1 MGNDSTAQ
9 RQADKVNYRVAI
21 KREMR
26 HQILST
32 LGGDPDR
39 LDSNRCYKAL
49 AYTVRNQLISKWIQ
63 TQRSYY
69 NENLKRV
76 YYLSMEFLMG
86 RLLNNALI
94 NSGISEPSRTALE
107 ELGFNLEE
115 IEEKEM
121 DAGLGNG
128 GLGRLAAC
136 FLDSMATL
144 RIPTFGYGILYEYGM
159 FYQRLINGYQVEN
172 PDNWLRYG
180 CPWKIERA
188 DQFYIVKFG
197 GWVNSC
203 RDERN
208 RWRYTW
214 QEEESVLA
222 TPCDILVPGYGNDF
236 VINLRL
242 WAARS
247 SREFNLDFFHKGD
260 YFEAME
266 EKVKSENISKVL
278 YPSEDVQEGRELRFK
293 QEYFMVS
300 ATFQDIIRRY
310 KKSNTTF
317 EKFPELV
324 AVHLNDTHPAIAIAE
339 LMRLLLDE
347 EGLDWEVAWEIC
359 VKTFGYTN
367 HTIMPEAL
375 ETWPVDMIKA
385 ILPRHLEIIYEIN
398 HRFLAK
404 VALLYPNDVN
414 RLRRM
419 SLIEENHE
427 KRVRMAHLAI
437 VGSHSINGVS
447 QVHTRILQQKV
458 FKDFYEMLPERFNN
472 KTNGISPRR
481 WLLQANPLLSE
492 LISEKIGSKWITDLD
507 RLQDLMPLADNPDF
521 RERWREVKQRNKKRL
536 AHLIQNLTQ
545 IDVNI
550 NTLFDVHVKRI
561 HEYKR
566 QILNILHV
574 ITLFNRLQTIALP
587 DAPPRTV
594 ILSGKAA
601 PGYWMA
607 KLIIKLINS
616 VAERINCTPNISDS
630 LRIVFVP
637 NYCVSNAEKIIPGAE
652 LSQQISTAGTE
663 ASGTGNMKFA
673 LNGALTIGTLDGAN
687 IEIMEAVGRE
697 NIFIFGLDT
706 AGVSQ
711 VQASNYNPR
720 DYYDGDDELRLALD
734 QISGGFFS
742 PGQPGL
748 FKPIIDSLLGTD
760 WFLVLADFRS
770 YMQCQEE
777 VGRIYLDQEDWT
789 RRCIAN
795 VAHIGKFSSDNTVQQ
810 YCHDIWKVE
819 SLKNNNLPDS
829 LANP

>member
-1 MGNDSTAQ
+1 
-9 RQADKVNYRVAI
+9 
-21 KREMR
+21 
-26 HQILST
+26 
-32 LGGDPDR
+32 
-39 LDSNRCYKAL
+39 
-49 AYTVRNQLISKWIQ
+49 
-63 TQRSYY
+63 
-69 NENLKRV
+69 
-76 YYLSMEFLMG
+76 MEFLLG
-86 RLLNNALI
+86 RLLTNTLI
-94 NSGISEPSRTALE
+94 NSGINEPSKIALE

-115 IEEKEM
+115 IEEREM

-159 FYQRLINGYQVEN
+159 FYQRLVNGYQVEN

-180 CPWKIERA
+180 CPWKIERS

-197 GWVNSC
+197 GWVDSC
-203 RDERN
+203 RDEGN

-222 TPCDILVPGYGNDF
+222 TPCDILLPGYGNDF

-242 WAARS
+242 WAAKS
-247 SREFNLDFFHKGD
+247 SREFNLDFFHKGN

-310 KKSNTTF
+310 KKSYNTF

-324 AVHLNDTHPAIAIAE
+324 AVQLNDTHPAIAIAE
-339 LMRLLLDE
+339 FMRLLLDE
-347 EGLDWEVAWEIC
+347 EGLDWEFAWELC

-375 ETWPVDMIKA
+375 ETWPVEMMRT

-398 HRFLAK
+398 HRFLEK
-404 VALLYPNDVN
+404 VALIYPDDIN
-414 RLRRM
+414 RLQRM

-481 WLLQANPLLSE
+481 WLLQANPPLSE
-492 LISEKIGSKWITDLD
+492 LISENIGSEWITDLD

-536 AHLIQNLTQ
+536 ARLIHNLTQ

-566 QILNILHV
+566 QILNVLHV
-574 ITLFNRLQTIALP
+574 ITLFNRLQTMPLP

-594 ILSGKAA
+594 FLSGKAA

-616 VAERINCTPNISDS
+616 VAERINFDKNISDF

-637 NYCVSNAEKIIPGAE
+637 NYCVSMAEKIIPGAE

-673 LNGALTIGTLDGAN
+673 LNGALTIGTMDGAN
-687 IEIMEAVGRE
+687 IEIMEAVGKE

-720 DYYDGDDELRLALD
+720 DYYYGDDELRLALD

-742 PGQPGL
+742 PGQPEL
-748 FKPIIDSLLGTD
+748 FRPIIDSLLGTD

-789 RRCIAN
+789 RRCILN
-795 VAHIGKFSSDNTVQQ
+795 VAHIGKFSSDHTIQQ
-810 YCHDIWKVE
+810 YSQEIWRVG
-819 SLKNNNLPDS
+819 SLKNNSLSDS

>member
-1 MGNDSTAQ
+1 
-9 RQADKVNYRVAI
+9 
-21 KREMR
+21 
-26 HQILST
+26 
-32 LGGDPDR
+32 
-39 LDSNRCYKAL
+39 
-49 AYTVRNQLISKWIQ
+49 
-63 TQRSYY
+63 
-69 NENLKRV
+69 
-76 YYLSMEFLMG
+76 
-86 RLLNNALI
+86 
-94 NSGISEPSRTALE
+94 
-107 ELGFNLEE
+107 
-115 IEEKEM
+115 
-121 DAGLGNG
+121 
-128 GLGRLAAC
+128 
-136 FLDSMATL
+136 
-144 RIPTFGYGILYEYGM
+144 
-159 FYQRLINGYQVEN
+159 
-172 PDNWLRYG
+172 
-180 CPWKIERA
+180 
-188 DQFYIVKFG
+188 
-197 GWVNSC
+197 
-203 RDERN
+203 
-208 RWRYTW
+208 
-214 QEEESVLA
+214 
-222 TPCDILVPGYGNDF
+222 
-236 VINLRL
+236 
-242 WAARS
+242 
-247 SREFNLDFFHKGD
+247 
-260 YFEAME
+260 
-266 EKVKSENISKVL
+266 
-278 YPSEDVQEGRELRFK
+278 
-293 QEYFMVS
+293 
-300 ATFQDIIRRY
+300 
-310 KKSNTTF
+310 
-317 EKFPELV
+317 V
-324 AVHLNDTHPAIAIAE
+324 AVQLNDTHPAIAIAE
-339 LMRLLLDE
+339 FMRLLLDE
-347 EGLDWEVAWEIC
+347 EGLDWEFAWELC

-375 ETWPVDMIKA
+375 ETWPVEMMRT

-398 HRFLAK
+398 HRFLEK
-404 VALLYPNDVN
+404 VALIYPDDIN
-414 RLRRM
+414 RLQRM

-481 WLLQANPLLSE
+481 WLLQANPPLSE
-492 LISEKIGSKWITDLD
+492 LISENIGSEWITDLD

-536 AHLIQNLTQ
+536 ARLIHNLTQ

-566 QILNILHV
+566 QILNVLHV
-574 ITLFNRLQTIALP
+574 ITLFNRLQTMPLP

-594 ILSGKAA
+594 FLSGKAA

-616 VAERINCTPNISDS
+616 VAERINFDKNISDF

-637 NYCVSNAEKIIPGAE
+637 NYCVSMAEKIIPGAE

-673 LNGALTIGTLDGAN
+673 LNGALTIGTMDGAN
-687 IEIMEAVGRE
+687 IEIMEAVGKE

-720 DYYDGDDELRLALD
+720 DYYYGDDELRLALD

-742 PGQPGL
+742 PGQPEL
-748 FKPIIDSLLGTD
+748 FRPIIDSLLGTD

-789 RRCIAN
+789 RRCILN
-795 VAHIGKFSSDNTVQQ
+795 VAHIGKFSSDHTIQQ
-810 YCHDIWKVE
+810 YSQEIWRVG
-819 SLKNNNLPDS
+819 SLKNNSLSDS

>member
-1 MGNDSTAQ
+1 MSNDSPAQ
-9 RQADKVNYRVAI
+9 HQADKVNYRVAI

-39 LDSNRCYKAL
+39 LDNNRCYKAL

-69 NENLKRV
+69 TEDIKRV
-76 YYLSMEFLMG
+76 YYLSMEFLLG
-86 RLLNNALI
+86 RLLTNTLI
-94 NSGISEPSRTALE
+94 NSGINEPSKIALE

-115 IEEKEM
+115 IEEREM

-159 FYQRLINGYQVEN
+159 FYQRLVNGYQVEN

-180 CPWKIERA
+180 CPWKIERS

-197 GWVNSC
+197 GWVDSC
-203 RDERN
+203 RDEGN

-222 TPCDILVPGYGNDF
+222 TPCDILLPGYGNDF

-242 WAARS
+242 WAAKS
-247 SREFNLDFFHKGD
+247 SREFNLDFFHKGN

-310 KKSNTTF
+310 KKSYNTF

-324 AVHLNDTHPAIAIAE
+324 AVQLNDTHPAIAIAE
-339 LMRLLLDE
+339 FMRLLLDE
-347 EGLDWEVAWEIC
+347 EGLDWEFAWELC

-375 ETWPVDMIKA
+375 ETWPVEMMRT

-398 HRFLAK
+398 HRFLEK
-404 VALLYPNDVN
+404 VALIYPDDIN
-414 RLRRM
+414 RLQRM

-481 WLLQANPLLSE
+481 WLLQANPPLSE
-492 LISEKIGSKWITDLD
+492 LISENIGSEWITDLD

-536 AHLIQNLTQ
+536 ARLIHNLTQ

-566 QILNILHV
+566 QILNVLHV
-574 ITLFNRLQTIALP
+574 ITLFNRLQTMPLP

-594 ILSGKAA
+594 FLSGKAA

-616 VAERINCTPNISDS
+616 VAERINFDKNISDF

-637 NYCVSNAEKIIPGAE
+637 NYCVSMAEKIIPGAE

-673 LNGALTIGTLDGAN
+673 LNGALTIGTMDGAN
-687 IEIMEAVGRE
+687 IEIMEAVGKE

-720 DYYDGDDELRLALD
+720 DYYYGDDELRLALD

-742 PGQPGL
+742 PGQPEL
-748 FKPIIDSLLGTD
+748 FRPIIDSLLGTD

-789 RRCIAN
+789 RRCILN
-795 VAHIGKFSSDNTVQQ
+795 VAHIGKFSSDHTIQQ
-810 YCHDIWKVE
+810 YSQEIWRVG
-819 SLKNNNLPDS
+819 SLKNNSLSDS